1 MHDLPFPRST
11 FLLVYSPIAPVLPV
25 LRPCVAVRIIKRAD
39 KALPDARVHKCVI
52 SSHCP
57 LHALCHSCSR
67 GWLQDSIFTK
77 GMRQSDGPRDPD
89 TPSLTTLTVSP
100 EQVAAV
106 PGMSDL
112 IESIRQYV
120 TPDRPENGAGNVAIV
135 FSAIFTA
142 LRTGGVTM
150 ERNCLALSHF
160 QFGFRGEGYE
170 VSCAT

>member
-1 MHDLPFPRST
+1 
-11 FLLVYSPIAPVLPV
+11 
-25 LRPCVAVRIIKRAD
+25 
-39 KALPDARVHKCVI
+39 
-52 SSHCP
+52 
-57 LHALCHSCSR
+57 
-67 GWLQDSIFTK
+67 
-77 GMRQSDGPRDPD
+77 MRQSDGPRDPD

-135 FSAIFTA
+135 FSAISTA